1 VIPACLTPDR
11 RRCHLELKNPGLW
24 DSQGAFGAFGAMHVH
39 SLVAQLYIITPCSLF
54 AVLSCPV
61 LYCTVLYSTCGY
73 LWLVLV
79 GNATSS
85 HLCTRHHRQRR
96 RTSLQLPPRS
106 LTAAHS
112 SLPLSGQSGD
122 SSPFFPPTSKPS
134 HLQASLAGASHTSG
148 CVAKPYQS
156 VPGHGGLRFG
166 QGGIP

>member
-1 VIPACLTPDR
+1 MFDSGQTSLSSGTQESRIVGFPR
-11 RRCHLELKNPGLW
+11 GLW
-24 DSQGAFGAFGAMHVH
+24 GLWGHA
-39 SLVAQLYIITPCSLF
+39 CSLTGCSIVHNHTLLSLCCP
-54 AVLSCPV
+54 VLSCTV